1 MNNLVFLFEAFNPN
15 KRTTFFKHK
24 NYTNYLAYS
33 EYAIKN
39 TNTEHGLFGKISE
52 FPNIENMQDIELV
65 NKHIT
70 NLANKKIPIY
80 RCTLSLDEYDAMR
93 LGYDSKEK
101 WKELFESKLV
111 SFAKKMN
118 IRYEDLQYVGAVHLE
133 NGHPHLQVMMWSK
146 QKDKMNYFIKYDK
159 VNKMKDEFTNAIF
172 KEDLLQLYK
181 EKDIA
186 KKNIIQNNSLLQSL
200 KKVSTNQKFLK
211 DMVQYEKDFH
221 NKKIMKKTLKNK
233 DIKSVASDL
242 MKIKQLLRQTDGSI
256 KYQYLKKYP
265 DIIKEID
272 NLSRKIIDMSLDTQ
286 EQVDKY
292 ILTKQKIVAFKYSN
306 EHKVEEAQK
315 QEKEKAEAEII
326 KMIGNQILNFER
338 VLLNQNEEYTQ
349 IRYYNETENLMWR
362 IFNCIYFSTR
372 QEEKY
377 LKRFEI
383 KYKKQLSKQAKKDMA
398 INKANSSSFDWQ
410 DEIQK

>member
-15 KRTTFFKHK
+15 KRITFFKHK

-80 RCTLSLDEYDAMR
+80 RCTLSLNEYDAMR

-200 KKVSTNQKFLK
+200 KKVSTDQKFLK

-233 DIKSVASDL
+233 NIKSVASDL
-242 MKIKQLLRQTDGSI
+242 IKIKQ
-256 KYQYLKKYP
+256 
-265 DIIKEID
+265 
-272 NLSRKIIDMSLDTQ
+272 LSRKIIDMSLDTQ

-338 VLLNQNEEYTQ
+338 VLLNQKEEYTQ
-349 IRYYNETENLMWR
+349 IRYYNDTENLMWR
-362 IFNCIYFSTR
+362 MYIFF
-372 QEEKY
+372 
-377 LKRFEI
+377 
-383 KYKKQLSKQAKKDMA
+383 YKTGR
-398 INKANSSSFDWQ
+398 
-410 DEIQK
+410 

>member
-133 NGHPHLQVMMWSK
+133 NGHLHLQVMMWSK
-146 QKDKMNYFIKYDK
+146 QKDKMNYSLFDA
-159 VNKMKDEFTNAIF
+159 VLNKCVDELKSALEFERLFCDEKLYNIAKALSL
-172 KEDLLQLYK
+172 KEKMVLFSLYK
-181 EKDIA
+181 EKKSINQISTEMNLERTTIWRI
-186 KKNIIQNNSLLQSL
+186 KNKSQEKIL
-200 KKVSTNQKFLK
+200 KFL
-211 DMVQYEKDFH
+211 
-221 NKKIMKKTLKNK
+221 L
-233 DIKSVASDL
+233 
-242 MKIKQLLRQTDGSI
+242 GG
-256 KYQYLKKYP
+256 
-265 DIIKEID
+265 KE
-272 NLSRKIIDMSLDTQ
+272 N
-286 EQVDKY
+286 V
-292 ILTKQKIVAFKYSN
+292 
-306 EHKVEEAQK
+306 
-315 QEKEKAEAEII
+315 
-326 KMIGNQILNFER
+326 
-338 VLLNQNEEYTQ
+338 
-349 IRYYNETENLMWR
+349 
-362 IFNCIYFSTR
+362 
-372 QEEKY
+372 
-377 LKRFEI
+377 
-383 KYKKQLSKQAKKDMA
+383 
-398 INKANSSSFDWQ
+398 
-410 DEIQK
+410 

>member
-1 MNNLVFLFEAFNPN
+1 MNNLIFIFEAFNPN

-39 TNTEHGLFGKISE
+39 KNTEHGLFGKIKE
-52 FPNIENMQDIELV
+52 FPDIENMENIEDI
-65 NKHIT
+65 NKHII
-70 NLANKKIPIY
+70 NLADRKVPIY
-80 RCTLSLDEYDAMR
+80 RCTLSLDEYDAVR
-93 LGYDSKEK
+93 LGYDTQEK
-101 WKELFESKLV
+101 WKELFESNLI

-118 IRYEDLQYVGAVHLE
+118 IKYEDLQYAGAVHLE
-133 NGHPHLQVMMWSK
+133 DGHPHMQVMMWSK
-146 QKDKMNYFIKYDK
+146 QKDKMNYFIKYNQ

-181 EKDIA
+181 EKEIA

-200 KKVSTNQKFLK
+200 KKVSTDQKFLK

-242 MKIKQLLRQTDGSI
+242 IKIKQLLRQTDGSI

-286 EQVDKY
+286 AQVDKY

-306 EHKVEEAQK
+306 EQKIEEAQK
-315 QEKEKAEAEII
+315 QEKEKAEAEIL

-349 IRYYNETENLMWR
+349 IRYYNETKNLMLK
-362 IFNCIYFSTR
+362 IFNCIYFSSR

-383 KYKKQLSKQAKKDMA
+383 KYKKQLSKQAKKDLA
-398 INKANSSSFDWQ
+398 INKANSSSFHWED
-410 DEIQK
+410 DL